1 MSEKLAFE
9 LVSPAELVVSEE
21 VDMVVFPGRVGDM
34 GVLPGHAPVISVLRP
49 GTICMFEGKTV
60 SKRLFVAGG
69 FAEVTGARCTVL
81 AEDAVSLEDVSA
93 EDVEQEVGDYRDDG
107 AAATEEAEK
116 VEAEKKLEVAL
127 AKLDAITN
135 PPY

>member
-1 MSEKLAFE
+1 MAEKIAFE
-9 LVSPAELVVSEE
+9 LVSPAALVESQD

-34 GVLPGHAPVISVLRP
+34 GVLPGHAPLISVLRP
-49 GTICMFEGKTV
+49 GTICMFEGKAV

-69 FAEVTGARCTVL
+69 FAEVTGGRCTVL
-81 AEDAVSLEDVSA
+81 AEEAVALDDLS
-93 EDVEQEVGDYRDDG
+93 VEGVQQEIADYRDDV

-116 VEAEKKLEVAL
+116 VEAEKKLEMAL
-127 AKLDAITN
+127 AKLDAVSN

>member
-9 LVSPAELVVSEE
+9 LVSPVALVASEE
-21 VDMVVFPGRVGDM
+21 VDMVVFPSRLGDM
-34 GVLPGHAPVISVLRP
+34 GVLPGHAPVIAALRP

-81 AEDAVSLEDVSA
+81 AEEAVSLEEVSI
-93 EDVEQEVGDYRDDG
+93 EDAEQEVGDYRDDV

-116 VEAEKKLEVAL
+116 VEAEKKLETAL
-127 AKLDAITN
+127 AKLDAIKN